1 MFELSREQKMIQD
14 SVRQLTVEKIAPRAT
29 EIDEKDEFPEDI
41 VRQMAELDLLTLSLP
56 DQYGGID
63 ADTTTLSLVI
73 TEVSKALAPM
83 GSLILST
90 QSVLKIVK
98 AFGNEVLKEEVFSN
112 LSSGDKL
119 LAFCLTE
126 PDAGSD
132 AHSLSTTA
140 VLDGDHYVLNGSKR
154 YITLAGVSEY
164 YLVVARTADSRHSDL
179 STILVPKDTP
189 GLEVGKKD
197 EKMGMRGSVTADLY
211 FKDARVPARFL
222 VGEEGQG
229 WHILTKFSNSMRCWG
244 AASIALGIA
253 EGALAHATQ
262 YAKERHQFGK
272 PIGSFQA
279 LRFMLA
285 DMEMKTEAAKSLIYR
300 TNYLVDKEG
309 EPVSNHTMSLV
320 SMAKCF
326 ASDVAVQ
333 VATDAVQ
340 IFGGYGVCKE
350 APPQRMMRDAK
361 CVQIFD
367 GSNQVQRIIIS
378 NNLLGKL

>member
-14 SVRQLTVEKIAPRAT
+14 SVRQLTVEKIAPQAT

-41 VRQMAELDLLTLSLP
+41 VRQMAEIDLLTLSLP

-73 TEVSKALAPM
+73 TEISKALAPM
-83 GSLILST
+83 GSLVLST
-90 QSVLKIVK
+90 QSVLKIIK
-98 AFGNEVLKEEVFSN
+98 AFGSDELKDRVFSN

-132 AHSLSTTA
+132 AHSLATTA
-140 VLDGDHYVLNGSKR
+140 VRDGDHYILNGTKR
-154 YITLAGVSEY
+154 FITLAGVSEY
-164 YLVVARTADSRHSDL
+164 YLVVARTAETKHNDL
-179 STILVPKDTP
+179 STILVHKDTP
-189 GLEVGKKD
+189 GLVIGKKD
-197 EKMGMRGSVTADLY
+197 EKMGMRGSVTADLHLEN
-211 FKDARVPARFL
+211 ARVHVDNR

-229 WHILTKFSNSMRCWG
+229 WHILTNFSNSMRCWG

-253 EGALAHATQ
+253 EGALAHAVQ
-262 YAKERHQFGK
+262 YAKERHQFGR
-272 PIGSFQA
+272 PIASFQA
-279 LRFMLA
+279 IRFMLA
-285 DMEMKTEAAKSLIYR
+285 DMQMKTEAAKSLIYR

-309 EPVSNHTMSLV
+309 EPVSNATMSLV
-320 SMAKCF
+320 SMAKCY

-340 IFGGYGVCKE
+340 ILGGYGVCKE

-378 NNLLGKL
+378 KNLIGKL

>member
-14 SVRQLTVEKIAPRAT
+14 SVRQLTAEKIAPRAT

-41 VRQMAELDLLTLSLP
+41 VRQMAEMDLLTLSLP
-56 DQYGGID
+56 EQYGGID

-90 QSVLKIVK
+90 QSVLKILK
-98 AFGNEVLKEEVFSN
+98 AFGSDALKEEVFSN

-126 PDAGSD
+126 PEAGSD

-140 VLDGDHYVLNGSKR
+140 VLDGSHYVLNGSKR

-164 YLVVARTADSRHSDL
+164 YLVVTRTAESRHNDL

-272 PIGSFQA
+272 PIASFQA

-300 TNYLVDKEG
+300 TNYLVDKDG

-340 IFGGYGVCKE
+340 ILGGYGVCKE

-378 NNLLGKL
+378 NNLIGKL